1 MYENKLT
8 IINDVNIKL
17 LIFSSTR
24 NNYNPMKTI
33 EMCINSLKPNILPL
47 FKMLTILPDNAK
59 VSATVLAKLWNKQ
72 VNEVES
78 IMKQL
83 RSKSL
88 IIEFYDPEQRNYIY
102 EIHDLIMNYLR
113 TCSNE
118 EEVKRL
124 HAEFLKSYSYDN
136 IGLEPVEIVD
146 DGYIAFY
153 IGYHILNTKNYNN
166 MWKLFNKLFMDLKF
180 LGNKVRLTG
189 QADLILD
196 LGKYENYIADNV
208 SDFVFK
214 CAIH

>member
-1 MYENKLT
+1 MKT
-8 IINDVNIKL
+8 
-17 LIFSSTR
+17 FTFTSSLTR
-24 NNYNPMKTI
+24 NNNDPMKTI

-59 VSATVLAKLWNKQ
+59 VSARVLTKLWNKE

-88 IIEFYDPEQRNYIY
+88 IIEFYDHEQRNYIY

-113 TCSNE
+113 TCCNE
-118 EEVKRL
+118 DEVKKL
-124 HAEFLKSYSYDN
+124 HVDFLKSYNYDN
-136 IGLEPVEIVD
+136 KTPVEIVD

-153 IGYHILNTKNYNN
+153 IGYHILNTRNLNN
-166 MWKLFNKLFMDLKF
+166 KWRLFNRLFMDLKF

-189 QADLILD
+189 PADVILD
-196 LGKYENYIADNV
+196 LQKYETYIADDV
-208 SDFVFK
+208 SAFVSKYTKF
-214 CAIH
+214 

>member
-1 MYENKLT
+1 
-8 IINDVNIKL
+8 
-17 LIFSSTR
+17 
-24 NNYNPMKTI
+24 MKTI

-59 VSATVLAKLWNKQ
+59 VSAKVLAKLWNKE

-88 IIEFYDPEQRNYIY
+88 IIEFYDHEQRNYIY

-124 HAEFLKSYSYDN
+124 HVEFLKSYNYNSKT
-136 IGLEPVEIVD
+136 PVEIVD

-153 IGYHILNTKNYNN
+153 IGYHILNTKNLSNK
-166 MWKLFNKLFMDLKF
+166 WQLFNKLFMDLKF

-189 QADLILD
+189 PADVILD
-196 LGKYENYIADNV
+196 LQKYETYIADDV
-208 SDFVFK
+208 SAFVTKYAEF
-214 CAIH
+214 